1 MWSSLFIPLHWH
13 NLKIHFAVIVY
24 MHTMTNN
31 GEKKPIYQSTHV
43 ITKYVL
49 CVCQLFLFLHGQI
62 IVAFIFVGS
71 LCIEPM
77 QFFPCGIV
85 HIAVRFLCVKHM
97 TCTTFSTHN
106 ILTNLKSD
114 EMIQKTM
121 YLNAFSI
128 FAFLACLYI
137 KMCTHVKQ
145 SVFHVWRNSIIYA
158 LYCAIYSTSETQD
171 TQQRNTTLTDS
182 H

>member
-1 MWSSLFIPLHWH
+1 
-13 NLKIHFAVIVY
+13 

-77 QFFPCGIV
+77 QFFPCAIV

-114 EMIQKTM
+114 EMIHDTK
-121 YLNAFSI
+121 ND
-128 FAFLACLYI
+128 
-137 KMCTHVKQ
+137 
-145 SVFHVWRNSIIYA
+145 VFE
-158 LYCAIYSTSETQD
+158 CF
-171 TQQRNTTLTDS
+171 
-182 H
+182 